1 MTYYVFLLGS
11 YDSCYVGPFDSKQ
24 EAEDYKATSVEREI
38 DAHVVTKEE
47 YLDDVAEY
55 SEIPCYDPFDYVLPD
70 YDDYDGQPDEAQ
82 EWEDF
87 GEVYSDI
94 YPLYDGGEY

>member
-11 YDSCYVGPFDSKQ
+11 YDSCYVGPFDSQ
-24 EAEDYKATSVEREI
+24 EAADNFVASAVDREI

-47 YLDDVAEY
+47 YFNDVAEY
-55 SEIPCYDPFDYVLPD
+55 SEIPCYDPLEYALPD
-70 YDDYDGQPDEAQ
+70 FDDYDGQPDWQQ

-87 GEVYSDI
+87 GEVYDDD
-94 YPLYDGGEY
+94 YPLDM